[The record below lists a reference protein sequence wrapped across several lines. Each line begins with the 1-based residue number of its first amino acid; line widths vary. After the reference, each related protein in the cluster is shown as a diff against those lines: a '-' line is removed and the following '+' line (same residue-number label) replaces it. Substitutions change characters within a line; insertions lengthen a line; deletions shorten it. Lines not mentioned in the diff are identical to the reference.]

1 MPVSTFS
8 LKVIASDKVFFEG
21 RCQSLVVPAHD
32 GEKGIL
38 PHHEEMVMA
47 VREGTV
53 RIRLEDGAIL
63 YAVIGIGFV
72 HVANNRVILLVDTAE
87 RPEDIDRKRAEE
99 AKERAEEQLE
109 LNSYEPVCGKRNGS
123 DAQSAAASQP
133 HLSGNYR
140 SDQRKWL
147 WLWTGVYG
155 WIFDSKRNPDSG
167 GDGA

>member
-99 AKERAEEQLE
+99 AKERAEEQLRQ
-109 LNSYEPVCGKRNGS
+109 K
-123 DAQSAAASQP
+123 QSIQEYHISQASLARAIARLKASARHTSQG
-133 HLSGNYR
+133 L
-140 SDQRKWL
+140 
-147 WLWTGVYG
+147 
-155 WIFDSKRNPDSG
+155 
-167 GDGA
+167 

>member
-63 YAVIGIGFV
+63 YAGSFYWWIRRKG
-72 HVANNRVILLVDTAE
+72 RRTLTASVRKKPRRE
-87 RPEDIDRKRAEE
+87 RRS
-99 AKERAEEQLE
+99 
-109 LNSYEPVCGKRNGS
+109 NCGKSRVFRNIIY
-123 DAQSAAASQP
+123 P
-133 HLSGNYR
+133 RRLSPG
-140 SDQRKWL
+140 QL
-147 WLWTGVYG
+147 PV
-155 WIFDSKRNPDSG
+155 
-167 GDGA
+167 